1 MTVLIRNFYFSF
13 CDTVSVEI
21 TMKLENV
28 KSRSGRMKYFIFVFC
43 HEIPEIMGCVAT
55 PWKCCGKEF
64 HGPLHCMFQGSSQS
78 VLEMSDI

>member
-21 TMKLENV
+21 TMKLGSM
-28 KSRSGRMKYFIFVFC
+28 KSGSGRMKYFTFVFC
-43 HEIPEIMGCVAT
+43 HEIPEITGCVAS

-64 HGPLHCMFQGSSQS
+64 QGPLHCMFQGSSQC
-78 VLEMSDI
+78 VLGMSDI